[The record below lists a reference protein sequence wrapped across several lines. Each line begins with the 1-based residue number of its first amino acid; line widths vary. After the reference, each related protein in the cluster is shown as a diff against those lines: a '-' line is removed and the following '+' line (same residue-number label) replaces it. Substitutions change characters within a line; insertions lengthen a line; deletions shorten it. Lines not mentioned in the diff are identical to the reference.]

1 MSEALLQVESVTKT
15 FRAGGWPRRGAP
27 TVAVDRVGFTMAAG
41 ESLGVVGESG
51 SGKSTL
57 AGVICGLVRPDSG
70 RVRIAGRDIAGRD
83 VHAGRRVD
91 PGMWR
96 TVQMVFQDPYTSLNP
111 YMTIEEI
118 VAEPLRLWRRLP
130 RAEARKRAAEI
141 LDRVGLGSRVAARRP
156 AGLSGGQ
163 RQRASIARALAV
175 SPELMVLDES
185 VSALDVSVQAQILQ
199 LLLDLKREENLAYL
213 LISHDI
219 SVIRLVCDRVLV
231 MNKGAVVEECT
242 ADGLTEDAVQHP
254 YTRRLLAAV
263 PVLSVG

>member
-1 MSEALLQVESVTKT
+1 MPEALLEVEAVTKT
-15 FRAGGWPRRGAP
+15 FRTGGWPRRGKP
-27 TVAVDRVGFTMAAG
+27 VVAVDGVGLSMAAG

-57 AGVICGLVRPDSG
+57 AGIICGLTRPDSG
-70 RVRIAGRDIAGRD
+70 RVRIAGRDI
-83 VHAGRRVD
+83 HAGRRVD
-91 PGMWR
+91 REVWR

-111 YMTIEEI
+111 YMSVEEI
-118 VAEPLRLWRRLP
+118 VAEPLRLWRELP
-130 RAEARKRAAEI
+130 AAEARRRAVEI
-141 LDRVGLGSRVAARRP
+141 LDRVGLGSQVASRRP
-156 AGLSGGQ
+156 SSLSGGQ

-199 LLLDLKREENLAYL
+199 LLLELKQEEGLSYL

-242 ADGLTEDAVQHP
+242 AAGLTADAVQHP
-254 YTRRLLAAV
+254 YTRRLLSAV
-263 PVLSVG
+263 PELAVG

>member
-1 MSEALLQVESVTKT
+1 MPEVLLEVESVTKT
-15 FRAGGWPRRGAP
+15 FRTGGWPRRGTP
-27 TVAVDRVGFTMAAG
+27 TVAVDKVGLTIAAG

-57 AGVICGLVRPDSG
+57 AGVICGLTRPDSG
-70 RVRIAGRDIAGRD
+70 RVRIAGRDI
-83 VHAGRRVD
+83 HARRRFD
-91 PGMWR
+91 PEVWR

-111 YMTIEEI
+111 YMTVEEI
-118 VAEPLRLWRRLP
+118 VAEPLRLWGKLPAAQARR
-130 RAEARKRAAEI
+130 RATEI
-141 LDRVGLGSRVAARRP
+141 LDRVGLGSQVAGRRP
-156 AGLSGGQ
+156 SSLSGGQ

-199 LLLDLKREENLAYL
+199 LLLELKQEEGLAYL

-231 MNKGAVVEECT
+231 MNKGEVVEECT
-242 ADGLTEDAVQHP
+242 AAGLTQDAAQHP
-254 YTRRLLAAV
+254 YTRRLLSAV
-263 PVLSVG
+263 PELKVG